1 MMHLSTKPPEIY
13 NFVHTF
19 AKLFMRL
26 TFVIFPIGC
35 HYFSCLTNAS
45 PFIFCPYY
53 STILEI
59 PNKHFDSYQRQSKK
73 NSFSFRNIHIHESKG
88 VDIHYPVHGMIEW
101 ENPIP
106 KLKRR
111 PHAKRVLSR
120 FPIRCFVWPT
130 FENPVAAANQTCH
143 QILISS
149 HPWQLM
155 LFASFN
161 ISFEIAWQQTL
172 KCAHIYQTSWI
183 VGRWPLTSPYRD
195 SVEQWNYFQIWG
207 SVFVNLL
214 KRFLFW
220 FFFGISPP
228 VKMISPPALPK

>member
-1 MMHLSTKPPEIY
+1 MHLSTKPPEIY

-130 FENPVAAANQTCH
+130 FENPVH
-143 QILISS
+143 SS
-149 HPWQLM
+149 CKSDLSSDFDFLSPMATYALCKLQYQLWNC
-155 LFASFN
+155 LATN
-161 ISFEIAWQQTL
+161 I
-172 KCAHIYQTSWI
+172 
-183 VGRWPLTSPYRD
+183 
-195 SVEQWNYFQIWG
+195 
-207 SVFVNLL
+207 
-214 KRFLFW
+214 
-220 FFFGISPP
+220 
-228 VKMISPPALPK
+228 KMCTHLSN

>member
-1 MMHLSTKPPEIY
+1 MGRYSLSSPWDDR
-13 NFVHTF
+13 
-19 AKLFMRL
+19 MR
-26 TFVIFPIGC
+26 
-35 HYFSCLTNAS
+35 
-45 PFIFCPYY
+45 
-53 STILEI
+53 E
-59 PNKHFDSYQRQSKK
+59 R
-73 NSFSFRNIHIHESKG
+73 
-88 VDIHYPVHGMIEW
+88 
-101 ENPIP
+101 PIP

-149 HPWQLM
+149 LPWQLM

-183 VGRWPLTSPYRD
+183 VGR
-195 SVEQWNYFQIWG
+195 
-207 SVFVNLL
+207 
-214 KRFLFW
+214 
-220 FFFGISPP
+220 
-228 VKMISPPALPK
+228 